1 LEQIT
6 HFTDLL
12 LPLPISGIFTYGIPD
27 EFLEKIQEGVRV
39 VVQFGKR
46 KIYTG
51 LVIRIHQKMP
61 KEYLPKNILAVLD
74 DKPVVT
80 PFQKQLWEWMAS
92 YYLCHEGEVFNAAF
106 PSALKLASE
115 SKIILNIPEGE
126 VLPTLNEKEQ
136 LLVEA
141 LHYRK
146 VIEIADVSKILGQQK
161 VIPVIKTLMEKGVVL
176 LQEENAGKYQ
186 PKTEHLI
193 KLSAE
198 YTEDEEKLQF
208 LFNSL
213 ERKAKKQLGLLMA
226 FYHLSRMGAEVRSE
240 IPRHELLK
248 FANVSPPALQA
259 LIEKNVFEPFEK
271 VVSRLDIYVA
281 DSHPDNILLSDVQ
294 QNAFNLIKAGFAE
307 KDVVLLHGVT
317 SSGKTEIYIKLIQ
330 ETISQGRQVL
340 YLLPEIAL
348 TGHIINRL
356 KKYFGNRI
364 GVSHSRF
371 NENERVEIWN
381 KVLSSVD
388 PAAAKDSTYDI
399 VLGARSSIF
408 LPFSNLGLV
417 IVDEEHD
424 PSFKQF
430 DPAPRYNAR
439 DCALYLA
446 HIHGAK
452 AILGSATPSL
462 ESYFNA
468 SEGKYELVEI
478 NERYGNLELPE
489 IVVVDVKNE
498 IRWKKMKSHFS
509 SVLMK
514 QLDEALTKKE
524 QSILFQNRRGFSLRV
539 ECEACNWMPMCRNC
553 DVTLVYHKQQN
564 QLRCHY
570 CGYTTR
576 IPDKC
581 PECNGTNLKM
591 KGFGTEKVE
600 EELSILLPD
609 AKIARMDLDTTRSKH
624 SYKKILDDFG
634 EKKIDILVGTQ
645 MVTKGLDFE
654 NVSTVGILN
663 ADNMLSFP
671 DFRAAE
677 RSYQLMT
684 QVSGRSGRKNKRG
697 KVIIQTYNPGHV
709 VIKDVVANDYK
720 AMYQQQL
727 VDRRKFRY
735 PPFYRLVQLRLKH
748 KDQNLLNKASLDLA
762 ERLKRTFG
770 NRVLGPEYPVVSR
783 VMNLYLKQILIKFE
797 RNSSMISMKS
807 ALVKDLERFYSDRKY
822 SSVRVIIDVD
832 PQ

>member
-6 HFTDLL
+6 HFADLL
-12 LPLPISGIFTYGIPD
+12 LPLPISGTFTYGIPD
-27 EFLEKIQEGVRV
+27 EFIGKIQEGVRV

-51 LVIRIHQKMP
+51 LVLRIHKEVP
-61 KEYLPKNILAVLD
+61 KDYIPKNILAVLD
-74 DKPVVT
+74 EKPVVT
-80 PFQKQLWEWMAS
+80 SFQKQLWEWMAS

-126 VLPTLNEKEQ
+126 ELPAMNEKEQ

-146 VIEIADVSKILGQQK
+146 VIEIGDVSKILGQQK
-161 VIPVIKTLMEKGVVL
+161 VIPVIKTLMEKGIIL
-176 LQEENAGKYQ
+176 LQEEVTGKYQ
-186 PKTEHLI
+186 PKREHFI
-193 KLSAE
+193 RLSEE
-198 YTEDEEKLQF
+198 YAEDEDKLQTI
-208 LFNSL
+208 FNSL
-213 ERKAKKQLGLLMA
+213 ERKAKKQLELLMA
-226 FYHLSRMGAEVRSE
+226 FYHLSRMGTLERKE
-240 IPRHELLK
+240 IPRQELLK
-248 FANVSPPALQA
+248 YANGSPPALQS
-259 LIEKNVFEPFEK
+259 LIDKKIFESVEK
-271 VVSRLDIYVA
+271 VVSRLDIHIA
-281 DSHPDNILLSDVQ
+281 DNHPDNILLSDVQ
-294 QNAFNLIKAGFAE
+294 QNALDLIKTGFAN

-330 ETISQGRQVL
+330 ETINLGRQVL

-381 KVLSSVD
+381 KVLSSGN
-388 PAAAKDSTYDI
+388 AGGLTDSSYDI

-446 HIHGAK
+446 HLHGAK
-452 AILGSATPSL
+452 ALLGSATPSL

-468 SEGKYELVEI
+468 TEGKYELVEI
-478 NERYGNLELPE
+478 NERYGNLDLPE

-514 QLDEALTKKE
+514 QLEEALAQKE
-524 QSILFQNRRGFSLRV
+524 QSILFQNRRGFSLRL
-539 ECEACNWMPMCRNC
+539 ECETCNWMPMCRNC

-576 IPDKC
+576 IPEKC
-581 PECNGTNLKM
+581 PECKGTSLKM

-600 EELSILLPD
+600 EELSILLPG

-624 SYKKILDDFG
+624 SYQKILDDFG

-677 RSYQLMT
+677 RSYQLMA

-697 KVIIQTYNPGHV
+697 KVIIQTYNPHHI
-709 VIKDVVANDYK
+709 VIRDVVDNAYQ
-720 AMYQQQL
+720 AMYRQQM

-735 PPFYRLVQLRLKH
+735 PPFYRLVQLKLKH
-748 KDQNLLNKASLDLA
+748 KDQILLNKAASELA
-762 ERLKRTFG
+762 LRLKKTFG

-783 VMNLYLKQILIKFE
+783 VMNFYLKQILIKFE

-807 ALVKDLERFYSDRKY
+807 ALIKDMEGFYSDGKY

>member
-1 LEQIT
+1 MEPIT
-6 HFTDLL
+6 YFAELL
-12 LPLPISGIFTYGIPD
+12 LPLPISGTFTYGVPD
-27 EFLEKIQEGVRV
+27 EFTENIQEGVRV

-51 LVIRIHQKMP
+51 LVLRIHREIP
-61 KEYLPKNILAVLD
+61 KEYLPKNILAILD
-74 DKPVVT
+74 EKPVVT

-115 SKIILNIPEGE
+115 SKIILNLTEGE
-126 VLPTLNEKEQ
+126 AFPAMNEKEQ

-146 VIEIADVSKILGQQK
+146 VIEIGEVSKILGQQK
-161 VIPVIKTLMEKGVVL
+161 VIPVIKTLIEKGVIL
-176 LQEENAGKYQ
+176 LQEEVPGKYQ
-186 PKTEHLI
+186 VKKEHFI
-193 KLSAE
+193 RLSDE
-198 YTEDEEKLQF
+198 YAEDEEKLQ
-208 LFNSL
+208 LIFNSL
-213 ERKAKKQLGLLMA
+213 ERKARKQLELLMG
-226 FYHLSRMGAEVRSE
+226 FYHLSRLGTEEKREVSRQ
-240 IPRHELLK
+240 ELLK
-248 FANVSPPALQA
+248 FTNGSPPALQS
-259 LIEKNVFEPFEK
+259 LIDKNILESFDK
-271 VVSRLDIYVA
+271 IVSRLDIYVA
-281 DSHPDNILLSDVQ
+281 DSHPDQIVLSDVQ
-294 QNAFNLIKAGFAE
+294 QNALNLIKAGFAT

-330 ETISQGRQVL
+330 ETINQGKQVL

-348 TGHIINRL
+348 TGHVINRL

-364 GVSHSRF
+364 GVSHSKF

-381 KVLSSVD
+381 KVLSSSNPD
-388 PAAAKDSTYDI
+388 NSRDSSYDI

-417 IVDEEHD
+417 IIDEEHD

-430 DPAPRYNAR
+430 DPSPRYNAR

-446 HIHGAK
+446 QLHGAK
-452 AILGSATPSL
+452 SILGSATPSL

-478 NERYGNLELPE
+478 NERYGNLDLPG

-514 QLDEALTKKE
+514 QLEEALSKNE
-524 QSILFQNRRGFSLRV
+524 QSILFQNRRGFSLRL

-576 IPDKC
+576 IPEKC
-581 PECNGTNLKM
+581 PECKGTNLKM

-624 SYKKILDDFG
+624 SYQKILDEFG
-634 EKKIDILVGTQ
+634 QKKIDILVGTQ

-677 RSYQLMT
+677 RSYQLMA

-697 KVIIQTYNPGHV
+697 KVIIQTYNPHHI
-709 VIKDVVANDYK
+709 VIRDVVDNDYQ
-720 AMYQQQL
+720 AMYRQQV

-735 PPFYRLVQLRLKH
+735 PPFYRLIQLRLKH
-748 KDQNLLNKASLDLA
+748 KDQSLLNKAANDLA
-762 ERLKRTFG
+762 IRLKKTFG
-770 NRVLGPEYPVVSR
+770 NRVLGPEYPVVSK
-783 VMNLYLKQILIKFE
+783 VMNLYLKHILIKFE

-807 ALVKDLERFYSDRKY
+807 ALIKDLEGFYKDGKY
-822 SSVRVIIDVD
+822 SPVRVIIDVD

>member
-6 HFTDLL
+6 HFADLL
-12 LPLPISGIFTYGIPD
+12 LPLPISGTFTYAIPD
-27 EFLEKIQEGVRV
+27 EFTEKIQEGVRV

-51 LVIRIHQKMP
+51 LVLRIHREIP
-61 KEYLPKNILAVLD
+61 KDYIPKNILAVLD
-74 DKPVVT
+74 EKPVIT

-126 VLPTLNEKEQ
+126 ELPAMNEKEQ

-146 VIEIADVSKILGQQK
+146 VIEIGDVSKILGQQK
-161 VIPVIKTLMEKGVVL
+161 IIPVIKTLMEKGIVL
-176 LQEENAGKYQ
+176 LQEEVTGKYQ
-186 PKTEHLI
+186 PKKEHFI
-193 KLSAE
+193 SLSEE
-198 YTEDEEKLQF
+198 YAEDEEKLQTI
-208 LFNSL
+208 FNSL
-213 ERKAKKQLGLLMA
+213 ERKAKKQLELLMA
-226 FYHLSRMGAEVRSE
+226 FYHLSRMGAEERKEVTRQ
-240 IPRHELLK
+240 ELLK
-248 FANVSPPALQA
+248 FANGSPPALQS
-259 LIEKNVFEPFEK
+259 LIDKKIFESVEK
-271 VVSRLDIYVA
+271 VVSRLDIHVA
-281 DSHPDNILLSDVQ
+281 DNHPDNILLSDVQ
-294 QNAFNLIKAGFAE
+294 QNAFNLVKAGFAK

-330 ETISQGRQVL
+330 ETINQGRQVL

-381 KVLSSVD
+381 KVLSSEN
-388 PAAAKDSTYDI
+388 AGGSLNSSYDI

-446 HIHGAK
+446 HLHGAK
-452 AILGSATPSL
+452 ALLGSATPSL

-478 NERYGNLELPE
+478 NERYGNLDLPE

-514 QLDEALTKKE
+514 QLEDALAKKE
-524 QSILFQNRRGFSLRV
+524 QSILFQNRRGFSLRL
-539 ECEACNWMPMCRNC
+539 ECETCSWMPMCRNC

-576 IPDKC
+576 IPEKC
-581 PECNGTNLKM
+581 PECKGTNLKM

-600 EELSILLPD
+600 EELSILLPG

-624 SYKKILDDFG
+624 SYQKILDDFG
-634 EKKIDILVGTQ
+634 EKKINILVGTQ

-677 RSYQLMT
+677 RSYQLMA

-697 KVIIQTYNPGHV
+697 KVIIQTYNPRHI
-709 VIKDVVANDYK
+709 VIKDVVDNDYQ
-720 AMYQQQL
+720 AMYRQQM

-748 KDQNLLNKASLDLA
+748 KDQSLLNKAANELA
-762 ERLKRTFG
+762 VRLKKTFG
-770 NRVLGPEYPVVSR
+770 NRVLGPEYPIVSR
-783 VMNLYLKQILIKFE
+783 VMNFYLKQILIKFE

-807 ALVKDLERFYSDRKY
+807 ALIKDMEGFYSDGKF